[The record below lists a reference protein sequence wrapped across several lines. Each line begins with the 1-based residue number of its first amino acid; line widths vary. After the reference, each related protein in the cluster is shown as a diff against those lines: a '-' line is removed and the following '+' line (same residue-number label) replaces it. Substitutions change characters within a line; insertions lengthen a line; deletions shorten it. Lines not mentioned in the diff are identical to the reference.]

1 MAKSLIHSHSLAA
14 LALLGAGAAA
24 AAAGPAEAAVQ
35 YDLVDQSYA
44 FVVPPGNAAFTTP
57 PPFDLQ
63 LTVSDVAVARG
74 SLAVNVD
81 ANTRPLALSGDAGD
95 LVSLRASADV
105 YQPGRASSRGFAN
118 IELSFGAAGDVTA
131 SAIRYF
137 GDLSGASLRGTG
149 DAIAGFYVTEN
160 GGCPGNDSSEQCSV
174 SGALVRTGASA
185 TGVKGAAV
193 PEPASLA
200 LLGCGL
206 VGLAAV
212 RRRARLPTDAA
223 RDE

>member
-1 MAKSLIHSHSLAA
+1 MAKFLIHPRSLTIILGLMGVCAA
-14 LALLGAGAAA
+14 VAGV
-24 AAAGPAEAAVQ
+24 GPAQAAVR

-57 PPFDLQ
+57 PTFDLQ
-63 LTVSDVAVARG
+63 LTVSDAAVARG
-74 SLAVNVD
+74 SLSVNVD
-81 ANTRPLALSGDAGD
+81 ANTRPLALSGDADD

-105 YQPGRASSRGFAN
+105 YQPGWASSRGFAN
-118 IELSFGAAGDVTA
+118 IEVSFDAVGDVTA

-149 DAIAGFYVTEN
+149 DAISGFYVTEN
-160 GGCPGNDSSEQCSV
+160 GGCPGNDASEPCSV
-174 SGALVRTGASA
+174 SGAWVRA
-185 TGVKGAAV
+185 GAAV

-206 VGLAAV
+206 VGLAVAR
-212 RRRARLPTDAA
+212 RRRARVPADAA
-223 RDE
+223 LDQVTSIQ